1 MVVKD
6 KNLSENETQW
16 LVQLS
21 MEKDIIKCETKKK
34 CNKHLTFSLSTKI
47 VFLLSINSSLRE
59 NQFLEIR
66 NLMGLVIK
74 KV

>member
-34 CNKHLTFSLSTKI
+34 
-47 VFLLSINSSLRE
+47 V
-59 NQFLEIR
+59 
-66 NLMGLVIK
+66 
-74 KV
+74 